1 MVGWYGRERGMNE
14 LIEERA
20 WSEYEAQSNPFVSI
34 AFDFHYNPSLRPL
47 PSILPFVFFNEIIL
61 QLRLD
66 GQWHVPTYH
75 VVTETDFGERGR
87 ILSNIC

>member
-34 AFDFHYNPSLRPL
+34 AFDFPA
-47 PSILPFVFFNEIIL
+47 
-61 QLRLD
+61 
-66 GQWHVPTYH
+66 
-75 VVTETDFGERGR
+75 GR
-87 ILSNIC
+87 

>member
-20 WSEYEAQSNPFVSI
+20 WSEYEAQY
-34 AFDFHYNPSLRPL
+34 YNPSLRPL